1 MIEFIGKTPIYRLK
15 SFSTSSYEIYSKI
28 EFYNPTGSVKDRIA
42 LYMIESAEKEGILRK
57 GSYIVEPTSGNTGLG
72 LAFISNLKGY
82 KFIAVMPDKVSEEKR
97 NLLRSYGAEV
107 VICPTNVPPND
118 PNSYYEVSKRIAK
131 ERNAFYP
138 NQYENPN
145 NPKAHYETTGPEIW
159 YQMNG
164 KIDAFFAGVGTGGTI
179 SGVGKFL
186 KNMNPK
192 IKIVGIDPD
201 GSILYDYFYKK
212 EIVQARVYDVEGI
225 GEDFIPKT
233 LDFSVIDDFVK
244 IYDKEAFEMTLNLL
258 KYEGLFVG
266 PSSGAAL
273 VGALK
278 YIKEHPE
285 IKRAVVLFPDGGS
298 RYLSKAFNEN
308 WLKERGYI
316 WIL

>member
-1 MIEFIGKTPIYRLK
+1 MLEIIGKTPIYKLK
-15 SFSTSSYEIYSKI
+15 VFSTTSQEIYAKL
-28 EFYNPTGSVKDRIA
+28 EFYNPAGSVKDRIA
-42 LYMIESAEKEGILRK
+42 LYMIEAAEKEGILRK

-72 LAFISNLKGY
+72 LALISNLKGY
-82 KFIAVMPDKVSEEKR
+82 RFIAVMPDKVSIEKR

-107 VICPTNVPPND
+107 VICPTNVPPDD
-118 PNSYYEVSKRIAK
+118 PNSYYSVSRRIAK
-131 ERNAFYP
+131 EKDAFYP

-186 KNMNPK
+186 KNMNSK
-192 IKIVGIDPD
+192 IKVVGIDPD

-212 EIVQARVYDVEGI
+212 EITQARVYDIEGI

-244 IYDKEAFEMTLNLL
+244 VYDKEAFKITLDILR
-258 KYEGLFVG
+258 YEGLFVG
-266 PSSGAAL
+266 ISSGAAL
-273 VGALK
+273 AGVLK
-278 YIKEHPE
+278 YLKLHPE
-285 IKRAVVLFPDGGS
+285 IKRSVVIFPDGGS
-298 RYLSKAFNEN
+298 RYLSKAFNEE
-308 WLKERGYI
+308 WLKERGY
-316 WIL
+316 L

>member
-1 MIEFIGKTPIYRLK
+1 MIEFVGKTPIYKLK
-15 SFSTSSYEIYSKI
+15 YLSPSSCEIFAKLEY
-28 EFYNPTGSVKDRIA
+28 YNPAGSVKDRIA
-42 LYMIESAEKEGILRK
+42 LYMIEDAEKNGILGK

-72 LAFISNLKGY
+72 LALISNLKGY
-82 KFIAVMPDKVSEEKR
+82 KFIAVMPDKVSQEKI

-107 VICPTNVPPND
+107 VICPTNVPPED
-118 PNSYYEVSKRIAK
+118 ENSYYQVSRRIAK
-131 ERNAFYP
+131 EKKAFYP

-145 NPKAHYETTGPEIW
+145 NPRAHYETTGPEIW
-159 YQMNG
+159 YQTDG

-186 KNMNPK
+186 KNMNWK
-192 IKIVGIDPD
+192 IKIVGVDPD
-201 GSILYDYFYKK
+201 GSILYDYFYSKK
-212 EIVQARVYDVEGI
+212 IVQSRVYDVEGI

-273 VGALK
+273 AGALK
-278 YIKEHPE
+278 YIKDHPE
-285 IKRAVVLFPDGGS
+285 IKRAVVIFPDGGS

-308 WLKERGYI
+308 WLKERGYV
-316 WIL
+316 